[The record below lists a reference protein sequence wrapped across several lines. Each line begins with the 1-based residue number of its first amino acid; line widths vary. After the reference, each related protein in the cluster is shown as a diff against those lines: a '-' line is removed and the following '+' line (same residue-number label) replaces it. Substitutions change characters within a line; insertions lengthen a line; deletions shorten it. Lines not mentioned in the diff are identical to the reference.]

1 MSSGTPWISLAAND
15 FAAVKG
21 YTHTQAVVGSSILLV
36 LGVVVVVLMVRMWL
50 SRH

>member
-1 MSSGTPWISLAAND
+1 MNSGTAWIGLAAND

-21 YTHTQAVVGSSILLV
+21 YTNTQAVVGSTILLA
-36 LGVVVVVLMVRMWL
+36 LGVVVVVLLVRMWW